1 MPVRLIRSVAFTYG
15 SPYVFSSAQIR
26 TNWPGVLHPPTRTM
40 DSMRTCS
47 FDVPVGQ
54 QPFPGCND
62 LHRDELQHCHKYL
75 AEVPPMFPRTA
86 STISTKRPC
95 RGLGIVS
102 MGLLANILADAVLY
116 GLMMIAFHS
125 EIRTMIVRI
134 DRSTLLHTGFDKA
147 IQRFTVG

>member
-1 MPVRLIRSVAFTYG
+1 MTCIETNCNIVINILQRYRPCFNLRHFSTVAF
-15 SPYVFSSAQIR
+15 S
-26 TNWPGVLHPPTRTM
+26 
-40 DSMRTCS
+40 
-47 FDVPVGQ
+47 
-54 QPFPGCND
+54 
-62 LHRDELQHCHKYL
+62 
-75 AEVPPMFPRTA
+75 VPPVFPRTA

-95 RGLGIVS
+95 RGVGIVS
-102 MGLLANILADAVLY
+102 MGLRANILADAVLY

>member
-1 MPVRLIRSVAFTYG
+1 MTCIETNCNIVIISCRGTAHVSISGTFLTVAF
-15 SPYVFSSAQIR
+15 S
-26 TNWPGVLHPPTRTM
+26 
-40 DSMRTCS
+40 
-47 FDVPVGQ
+47 
-54 QPFPGCND
+54 
-62 LHRDELQHCHKYL
+62 
-75 AEVPPMFPRTA
+75 VPPVFPRTA